1 MSTAEVNQIKLSL
14 ISWINQLSDMD
25 MIAFLNGLKQSK
37 SKGDW
42 WEELSSDQQKMVMA
56 GIQDAEK
63 GNLISSESFWKK
75 LKDA

>member
-14 ISWINQLSDMD
+14 ISWINQLSDLD
-25 MIAFLNGLKQSK
+25 MIAFLDSLKQSK

-42 WEELSSDQQKMVMA
+42 WDELSADQKRIVND
-56 GIQDAEK
+56 GLQDADK
-63 GNLISSESFWKK
+63 GNLMTSNDFWKK